1 MKKSGA
7 FGTSWVRRKATSRH
21 PATPL
26 SDCRLPI
33 TDHQPPPH
41 FSFQH
46 STFCFCL
53 ASARSASPSAPLRMP
68 KPLAR
73 ASQVQ
78 NSFRPE
84 SRCRRRAAATCR
96 KSALPAFDASAD
108 WALNSSAASI
118 TDSARK
124 SLCQRSRACVRSP
137 RPQRF
142 PSHLS
147 VRVRAALAQSPL
159 FVPAIW
165 KPSIRLLQS
174 AFRPRCCATAPPS
187 HSTAPGVLHPHLL
200 DLLLEELRALDRGEI
215 PAVADRVELQF
226 LFPLDF
232 VSISTSFHLDLADF
246 IPTLVLRRGDCQS
259 PARAGRARCAGRGRA
274 LSAARLLRPAV

>member
-96 KSALPAFDASAD
+96 KSALPAFDAGGLGAQFVRGFD
-108 WALNSSAASI
+108 HGLTAQIALPAQPGVCA
-118 TDSARK
+118 
-124 SLCQRSRACVRSP
+124 LP

-142 PSHLS
+142 PSHLT
-147 VRVRAALAQSPL
+147 VRVCPALAQSPL

-165 KPSIRLLQS
+165 KPSGV
-174 AFRPRCCATAPPS
+174 FRKA
-187 HSTAPGVLHPHLL
+187 
-200 DLLLEELRALDRGEI
+200 
-215 PAVADRVELQF
+215 
-226 LFPLDF
+226 
-232 VSISTSFHLDLADF
+232 
-246 IPTLVLRRGDCQS
+246 RR
-259 PARAGRARCAGRGRA
+259 
-274 LSAARLLRPAV
+274 